1 MTQLSFLAP
10 RSNGDRRFRHGAH
23 LLALPL
29 RKYLLREGN
38 GKLERPNRQTHRLM
52 IPSEIHMN
60 ETVPDL
66 ELGYSLD
73 KHAGHTQAP
82 LGSGAEPSGRPSF
95 VQISHDLQ
103 AVSHCGGVS

>member
-1 MTQLSFLAP
+1 MTAP
-10 RSNGDRRFRHGAH
+10 LPHRHDVPGGIMLGKTLRRARHRH
-23 LLALPL
+23 S
-29 RKYLLREGN
+29 
-38 GKLERPNRQTHRLM
+38 ERPNRQTHRLM